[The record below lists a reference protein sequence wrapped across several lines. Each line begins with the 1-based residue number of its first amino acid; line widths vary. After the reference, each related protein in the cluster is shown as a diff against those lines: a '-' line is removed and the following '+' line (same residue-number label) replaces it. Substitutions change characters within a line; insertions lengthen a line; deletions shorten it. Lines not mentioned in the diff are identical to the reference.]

1 MAEKIYPGGGREN
14 DFSSMYCQMAMQS
27 YYRAFQYYEEIRQA
41 DFSWSKCD
49 EYHELQKAVI
59 STVVFSAMSLEAYF
73 NNYIAACLGD
83 KEYYD
88 SFDNLTPEGKFQLI
102 IKFIFR
108 TKIDKS
114 KACYGGL
121 VNLFKLRNR
130 YIHNKSKRSKFQGYT
145 LEEYIE
151 HEKMFLDEDIIFPD
165 PPLLDHEEINRD
177 MRDAREAI
185 KAVYNVALYFE
196 EHDENCLAVLWLFGG
211 KLHPAVSPYEIKA
224 REFVYQKLGIKGR

>member
-49 EYHELQKAVI
+49 EYYELQKAVI

-102 IKFIFR
+102 IKFIFK

-121 VNLFKLRNR
+121 VNLFKLRNQ
-130 YIHNKSKRSKFQGYT
+130 YVHNKSKRLEFQGYT
-145 LEEYIE
+145 PEEYAEIE
-151 HEKMFLDEDIIFPD
+151 KVILPDDVIFPE
-165 PPLLDHEEINRD
+165 PPLIDKKEIKSD
-177 MRDAREAI
+177 MREARESI
-185 KAVYNVALYFE
+185 KAVYNVAVYFE
-196 EHDENCLAVLWLFGG
+196 EHDQNCVAIPWLFGG

-224 REFVYQKLGIKGR
+224 REFVYQRLGIKGR